1 MFLKLA
7 TNSKQFSKY
16 AGQLNHVCKL
26 VVACR
31 LPACNLRK
39 YLLPFRDAI
48 KGNWRAEVMFS
59 CCVSLRATNS
69 NKIGGSATWNLE

>member
-1 MFLKLA
+1 MLFRSGGGGGKLQIFKVESSMFLKLA

-39 YLLPFRDAI
+39 YLLSFRDAI
-48 KGNWRAEVMFS
+48 KGN
-59 CCVSLRATNS
+59 
-69 NKIGGSATWNLE
+69 